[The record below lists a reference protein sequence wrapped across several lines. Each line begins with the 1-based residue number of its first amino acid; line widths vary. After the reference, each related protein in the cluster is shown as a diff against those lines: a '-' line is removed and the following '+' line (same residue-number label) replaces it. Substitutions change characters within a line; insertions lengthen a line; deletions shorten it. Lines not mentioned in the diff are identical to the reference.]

1 MTSGPEPKSKGKA
14 RSIQWSARAMRD
26 LEEIAAYIA
35 RDNPQAARKWIAKL
49 RKAAE
54 GAAKMPLA
62 ARVVPEIQRDDVREV
77 FLRSYRI
84 VYGVRDDHIFVF
96 TVFGGGKQL
105 SQDTVP
111 EE

>member
-1 MTSGPEPKSKGKA
+1 MSKGKD
-14 RSIQWSARAMRD
+14 RSIRWSARAMRD

-35 RDNPQAARKWIAKL
+35 RDNPQAARKWIANL
-49 RKAAE
+49 RKTAERAAE
-54 GAAKMPLA
+54 TPLA

-105 SQDTVP
+105 SQDAVA

>member
-1 MTSGPEPKSKGKA
+1 
-14 RSIQWSARAMRD
+14 MRD

-49 RKAAE
+49 RKAAA

>member
-1 MTSGPEPKSKGKA
+1 MSSGKA
-14 RSIQWSARAMRD
+14 RSIRWSTRAMRD
-26 LEEIAAYIA
+26 LDQIATYIA
-35 RDNPQAARKWIAKL
+35 RDNPRAARTWIAKL

-54 GAAKMPLA
+54 SAARMPLA
-62 ARVVPEIQRDDVREV
+62 ARMVPEVQRDDVREAFV
-77 FLRSYRI
+77 RGYRI

-105 SQDTVP
+105 PEDAVP

>member
-1 MTSGPEPKSKGKA
+1 MSKRKA
-14 RSIQWSARAMRD
+14 RTIRWSANAMRD
-26 LEEIAAYIA
+26 LDQIAAYIA

-49 RKAAE
+49 RKTAESAAR
-54 GAAKMPLA
+54 MPLA
-62 ARVVPEIQRDDVREV
+62 ARIVPEIQRDDVREV

-105 SQDTVP
+105 SEDAVP
-111 EE
+111 RG